1 MSKLDQ
7 LRALTN
13 EALAKSNV
21 DLTSPG
27 KGGSDVLLPEG
38 YSVARL
44 VEYIEFGM
52 HRKEF
57 NGQLKA
63 PALEFQLGFAL
74 YGESY
79 MNGDKPRMI
88 RTYRTGL
95 SNNEKSV
102 AYNMF
107 KLMNY
112 NKSARHF
119 AQLLGESILVKII
132 HQKAKAGGKLYA
144 KLDPMGFLPPI
155 DPVTRKA
162 YPCPDAPEDMYRL
175 FLWNNPTKESWD
187 SLYIDGIDDNGE
199 SKNYLQEYC
208 LKAVDFKGSPLYN
221 LLYGNSS
228 LVKESIV
235 EIDEE
240 DLEEG
245 I

>member
-7 LRALTN
+7 LRAQTN
-13 EALAKSNV
+13 VALEKTNIDMSNP
-21 DLTSPG
+21 S
-27 KGGSDVLLPEG
+27 KGGSDTLLPEG

-52 HRKEF
+52 HKKEF
-57 NGQLKA
+57 NGQVKA

-74 YGESY
+74 FGEGY
-79 MNGDKPRMI
+79 VNGDKPRMI

-95 SNNEKSV
+95 SNHEKSA

-112 NKSARHF
+112 NKTARHF
-119 AQLLGESILVKII
+119 AQLLGESILVKIV
-132 HQKAKAGGKLYA
+132 HQQPKAGGNPYA
-144 KLDPMGFLPPI
+144 KIDPMGFLPPI

-162 YPCPDAPEDMYRL
+162 YPCPEASDDMYRL
-175 FLWNNPTKESWD
+175 FLWNSPTKESWD

-228 LVKESIV
+228 LVKESLV

>member
-13 EALAKSNV
+13 TALDKSNI
-21 DLTSPG
+21 DLTTPG
-27 KGGSDVLLPEG
+27 KGGSDTLLPEG

-57 NGQLKA
+57 NGQVKA

-74 YGESY
+74 YGEGY
-79 MNGDKPRMI
+79 MNGDKPRMV
-88 RTYRTGL
+88 RTYRIGL
-95 SNNEKSV
+95 SNHEKSQ

-119 AQLLGESILVKII
+119 AQLLGESVLVKIV
-132 HQKAKAGGKLYA
+132 HNKAKAGGKVYA
-144 KLDPMGFLPPI
+144 KIDPMGFLPPI

-162 YPCPDAPEDMYRL
+162 YPCPEPSEDLYRL

-187 SLYIDGIDDNGE
+187 SLYIDGVDEEGE

-208 LKAVDFKGSPLYN
+208 LKAVDYKGSPLYN
-221 LLYGNSS
+221 LLHGDDKIA
-228 LVKESIV
+228 KESIIEV
-235 EIDEE
+235 NEE

-245 I
+245 M